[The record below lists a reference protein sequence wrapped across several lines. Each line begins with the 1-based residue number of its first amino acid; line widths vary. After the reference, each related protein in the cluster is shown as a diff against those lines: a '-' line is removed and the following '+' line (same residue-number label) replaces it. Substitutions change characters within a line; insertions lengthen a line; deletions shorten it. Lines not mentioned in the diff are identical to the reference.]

1 MCIRDRFNSGGNFA
15 LDASENFV
23 NVKSSEKLWSFVN
36 PKKSSPPET
45 IDSNWARGN
54 IDRFILH
61 KLEENG
67 LEPEKEAIPE
77 VIIRRLFFDLLGMP
91 PSFSEIEKYK
101 NFFQNY
107 SELSNIDNVELL
119 KMNAED
125 LDFESSTKFDI
136 VIGGAIL
143 HHINYQKTRGTLS
156 MLQKT

>member
-1 MCIRDRFNSGGNFA
+1 MRLLILLFLLFNSGGNFA
-15 LDASENFV
+15 LDASENLV

-101 NFFQNY
+101 KADDPNNY
-107 SELSNIDNVELL
+107 ARLIDQLLERPEFGERLASSWMNVARY
-119 KMNAED
+119 AED
-125 LDFESSTKFDI
+125 HCLLYTSPSPRD
-136 VIGGAIL
+136 
-143 HHINYQKTRGTLS
+143 
-156 MLQKT
+156 